1 MLGSRVCANYVAGSR
16 VVLRVS
22 RRLGVSVYA
31 PSVSV
36 GKRKCLR
43 LVGAVFGVGGRQG
56 GKSSS
61 GAGHVVVGEHG
72 ASD

>member
-22 RRLGVSVYA
+22 RRLGVSAYA

-43 LVGAVFGVGGRQG
+43 LVGVVFGGGGRQG